1 MKTRIGI
8 LGLGGVGGYFG
19 GLLAHAYTDSEA
31 IEIVFVARGETQKI
45 IVENGLTIKTA
56 HSTLNVRPKIVSN
69 DPTEIGTLDYLLCAT
84 KTYDIEQSLNH
95 IATCIS
101 TETIILP
108 LYNGVDAPNRI
119 TLLFP
124 NNHVLQGCV
133 YIISMIL
140 SPGVIQKTG
149 IYEHLFFGSVLAP
162 LSKLKQLASIFKK
175 ASFDSVFAENIEA
188 VVWEKFVFISAL
200 ATVTSYFNQN
210 IGAVLQ
216 SPESKAAYI
225 TLLHEVSALAIA
237 KGIAMPI
244 DIIEKTMAKLE
255 KSPPDA
261 TSSMHRD
268 FQAGHKTEVNSLTA
282 YVVDEGIKLGIK
294 TPTYQMILADLQKRQ
309 ITLKV

>member
-1 MKTRIGI
+1 MKTKIGI

-19 GLLAHAYTDSEA
+19 GLLAHAYTDNDE
-31 IEIVFVARGETQKI
+31 IDIVFIARGKTRQ
-45 IVENGLTIKTA
+45 VVLENGLTIKTA
-56 HSTLNVRPKIVSN
+56 HSTLNVFPKIVSH
-69 DPTEIGTLDYLLCAT
+69 DPEKIGQLDYLLCAT
-84 KTYDIEQSLNH
+84 KTYDIEESLNH
-95 IATCIS
+95 ITQCIT

-108 LYNGVDAPNRI
+108 LYNGVDAPDLI
-119 TLLFP
+119 QSLFP
-124 NNHVLQGCV
+124 KNHVLQGCV
-133 YIISMIL
+133 YIVSLIL

-149 IYEHLFFGSVLAP
+149 IYEHIFFGSSTVP
-162 LSKLKQLASIFKK
+162 HSKLQALESIFKK
-175 ASFDSVFAENIEA
+175 ASFDSVLDENIEA

-216 SPESKAAYI
+216 SPESKATYL

-237 KGIAMPI
+237 KGIAMPT
-244 DIIEKTMAKLE
+244 DIIEKTVAKLE

-282 YVVDEGIKLGIK
+282 YVVDEGIRLSIK
-294 TPTYQMILADLQKRQ
+294 TPTYQMILNGLSK
-309 ITLKV
+309 K